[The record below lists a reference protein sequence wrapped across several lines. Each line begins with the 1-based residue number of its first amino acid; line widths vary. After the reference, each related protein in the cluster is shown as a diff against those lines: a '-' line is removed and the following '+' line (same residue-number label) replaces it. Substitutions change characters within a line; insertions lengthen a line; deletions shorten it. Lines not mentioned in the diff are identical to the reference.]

1 MATGGGG
8 AMGAVGLGLDGIAG
22 FGGVVARGCVVFAAP
37 LLMTGVCGFWTSN
50 AGLESWGVA
59 GWGGWAGSRD
69 SGDCSFVSVPRPR
82 SQLARCRLAKSS
94 NVILINCFIKKNIP
108 AERCFAT
115 ISFHRLDFRI
125 LQAFPVW
132 NACLCI
138 GRGSGRPWEERPR
151 RGFCQRASQRV
162 RCHGLKPWMLVGP
175 S

>member
-1 MATGGGG
+1 
-8 AMGAVGLGLDGIAG
+8 MGAIGLGLDE
-22 FGGVVARGCVVFAAP
+22 VVARGCFAFAAT
-37 LLMTGVCGFWTSN
+37 LLMTGICSFCTST

-59 GWGGWAGSRD
+59 GWEGWAGSMDSRD
-69 SGDCSFVSVPRPR
+69 CRFAVDRGSTVCGICTPRPR
-82 SQLARCRLAKSS
+82 SQLARYRLAKSS

-115 ISFHRLDFRI
+115 KTFHHLDFRI

-151 RGFCQRASQRV
+151 RGSCQRVSQPV
-162 RCHGLKPWMLVGP
+162 RCHGLKPRMLVGP